1 MDHRKEID
9 LIFKKFLNNTCSPE
23 EFEILK
29 RYLERPEA
37 ESNIKRLMDEE
48 AEFIRKYQF
57 SKGKGKDEN
66 VVLLNKIIQAIGP
79 GKAVRAP
86 RRKTCRSVKR
96 SWYFAAMILIA
107 SVMGLWLMYTINNL
121 QDQEVNW
128 FEKVTLAGQKA
139 TITLVDGSTVL
150 LNSESKLTYPEVF
163 KDRRE
168 VILEGEAFFV
178 IARDDEKPFS
188 IKSGKL
194 ITTVL
199 GTSFNIR
206 AFQDENIEVTVAS
219 GRVKISQD
227 KKRMELPDDRGQGLI
242 LTPNQQA
249 VYNISGD
256 YLGKEEVDAGSYL
269 AWREGIIKLDNV
281 NFDEVVKVLERWYGI
296 KIVLEN
302 ERISNCVLIGGEFQH
317 QSLHQVLKTVEL
329 VLGVTYEFTDG
340 MVVIRGEGCPSK
352 RKRK

>member
-29 RYLERPEA
+29 RYITRPEA
-37 ESNIKRLMDEE
+37 ESIIKRLMDEE
-48 AEFIRKYQF
+48 AELIQEYQF
-57 SKGKGKDEN
+57 SERKGKDEDA
-66 VVLLNKIIQAIGP
+66 VLLDKIVQAIGP
-79 GKAVRAP
+79 EEVVLSPGGKTGRSAKQSWHFAVVA
-86 RRKTCRSVKR
+86 
-96 SWYFAAMILIA
+96 LIA
-107 SVMGLWLMYTINNL
+107 GIIGLWFIYTINNP
-121 QDQEVNW
+121 QDQELNW
-128 FEKVTLAGQKA
+128 LDKEALAGQKV
-139 TITLVDGSTVL
+139 TITLADGSTVL
-150 LNSESKLTYPEVF
+150 LNSESRLTYPEQF
-163 KDRRE
+163 RKKRE

-178 IARDDEKPFS
+178 VARNDEKPFS

-194 ITTVL
+194 ITTAL

-227 KKRMELPDDRGQGLI
+227 EKKTALPDDQGQDLI
-242 LTPNQQA
+242 LKPNQQA
-249 VYNISGD
+249 VYNVSGD

-269 AWREGIIKLDNV
+269 AWRKGIIKLDNV
-281 NFDEVVKVLERWYGI
+281 NFDKVVKVLERWYGI

-302 ERISNCVLIGGEFQH
+302 ERISNCVLIGGEFQN

-340 MVVIRGEGCPSK
+340 MVVIRGEGCPSRGK
-352 RKRK
+352 RK